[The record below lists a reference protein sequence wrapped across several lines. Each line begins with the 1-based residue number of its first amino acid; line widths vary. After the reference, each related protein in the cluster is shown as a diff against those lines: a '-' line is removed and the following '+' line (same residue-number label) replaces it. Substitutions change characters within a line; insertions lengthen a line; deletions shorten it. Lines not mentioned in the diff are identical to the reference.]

1 MTDEAKDSLAGLF
14 RRFLGFGLRAWGGP
28 AAQIA
33 MIRQELV
40 ERERWMES
48 QEFNRTLA
56 VYQALPGPEATELC
70 VHFGYLRRGRIG
82 GLLAG
87 LGFVLPGFLLMLAL
101 SIAYV
106 AFSGAPWW
114 TAAVIGFPPAVAALV
129 VRATHRLGTHALHD
143 RMLLLIGAA
152 SMLATLLGTPF
163 YIVLPVAGIAHML
176 HKRGWP
182 VPALALV
189 VAFLAVGLVLPDGG
203 GSAPAGDGTADASLL
218 ELAWSGFKAGMLTF
232 GGAYTVIPFLQADS
246 AGPGGWVTQAEFI
259 DAIALSGILPA
270 PLIIFSTMLG
280 YLGAGLLGAVV
291 ITVAIFLPAF
301 AFTLIGYPLFDR
313 LVNMPRV
320 HAFLDGVTAAVIGL
334 IAVVAILLAMALF
347 PDWIKL
353 ALFAAA
359 LTALFMWN
367 GRAAAPV
374 VVLACGAIGAVVAL
388 T

>member
-1 MTDEAKDSLAGLF
+1 MTDQRPHSLAALF

-33 MIRQELV
+33 MLRQELV

-48 QEFNRTLA
+48 HEFNRTLA
-56 VYQALPGPEATELC
+56 VYQVLPGPEATELC
-70 VHFGYLRRGRIG
+70 VHFGYLKRGRIG

-87 LGFVLPGFLLMLAL
+87 LGFVLPGFFLMLAL
-101 SIAYV
+101 SVAYV
-106 AFSGAPWW
+106 AFSDAPWW

-143 RMLLLIGAA
+143 RMLFLIGAA

-163 YIVLPVAGIAHML
+163 YIVLPVAGIAYVL
-176 HKRGWP
+176 HKRHWSL
-182 VPALALV
+182 PAMT
-189 VAFLAVGLVLPDGG
+189 LVLAIIAMGLILPETTAG
-203 GSAPAGDGTADASLL
+203 APAGDGTQDATLP

-280 YLGAGLLGAVV
+280 YLGAGVLGAVV

-301 AFTLIGYPLFDR
+301 GFTLVGYPLFDR
-313 LVNMPRV
+313 LVNLPRV

-334 IAVVAILLAMALF
+334 IAVVAILLAIALF

-359 LTALFMWN
+359 LTVLFVWN

-374 VVLACGAIGAVVAL
+374 VVLACGAIGALVAL